1 MSLSIRVMILM
12 TLWTEREDI
21 EGNLLASGA
30 DKEFVGTDCQGASV
44 RCQLGFGDTAVS
56 ASSLL

>member
-1 MSLSIRVMILM
+1 MILM

-30 DKEFVGTDCQGASV
+30 DKEFVGTDRQGASV